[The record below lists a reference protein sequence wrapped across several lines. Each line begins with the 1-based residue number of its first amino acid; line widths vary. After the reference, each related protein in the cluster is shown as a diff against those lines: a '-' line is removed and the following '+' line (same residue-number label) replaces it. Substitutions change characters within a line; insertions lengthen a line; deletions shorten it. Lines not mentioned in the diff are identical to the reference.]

1 MRKSF
6 LIISILFF
14 LAAAALAGEPAAI
27 LEYFDDTSG
36 ELRVVTH
43 QGEEWYS
50 DTLDFGMEIP
60 IGSTIVTF
68 DDDYAEIRLDPNG
81 SIIRISENTNF
92 TIDAVQGASGAAE
105 NVFSV
110 AVGKFRA
117 VAGRATGDER
127 YIYKGPS
134 AVCGVRGT
142 DSGMSVIPG
151 ELESAFV
158 FEGSIE
164 FTNALGESVVL
175 GAGMIADAMADV
187 FAAAQMTSAMM
198 QDLMSG
204 LEFEK
209 LDKASVPGHEPA
221 EVPDSGEGEEEP
233 EEVAEDDGGL
243 FGKLLELLGVEI
255 GSVTIEEKTW
265 AKAIIQPRF
274 VFGKWKMAL
283 YLPIIYE
290 SDMLDPSDW
299 YKPEGNDEWSF
310 GHDQS
315 EWDEIALDFLEDLF
329 LKIRYIEYGEQ
340 RDPFFFKV
348 GNLNNITIGHGMIM
362 RNYANDADFPSVRKI
377 GINLGLDGEKGGF
390 EAMVNDVRDV
400 TNIDVFG
407 ARLYARPIGRSFPLA
422 VGISG
427 VADINPGEHWQDFP
441 DLTYGNFGKP
451 FLISGGLDLDFPVL
465 ENDLLSIILF
475 ADVAAMLPYFQEA
488 VPGPGP
494 SIPVGFAFDA
504 IWDDTEQKFKNWG
517 FASGFLGNVLIVD
530 YRLEGRYFTGTFTP
544 AIYNSVY
551 DRRRHEYVQDVVLY
565 LKNQDNPAFDT
576 KTLGIYGEAT
586 ANLGKKFYLGAGYLW
601 PWYLD
606 GTGVSAGP
614 DDYFLFKA
622 GVLKGGIPF
631 TDIFG
636 SLTYERTRFIQTLKG
651 EESLELF
658 DANTVFTAEL
668 VYPVSPILNVAA
680 LVATNVIEDAF
691 GNLESHLTVSIV
703 TRVNY

>member
-1 MRKSF
+1 MKKSI

-14 LAAAALAGEPAAI
+14 LAAAAFAQEPAAI
-27 LEYFDDTSG
+27 LEYFDDFSG
-36 ELRVVTH
+36 EFKVVTL

-50 DTLDFGMEIP
+50 DTLDFGMEVP

-68 DDDYAEIRLDPNG
+68 DGDYAEISLDPNG

-92 TIDAVQGASGAAE
+92 SIDALQGASGAAE
-105 NVFSV
+105 NVFSI

-151 ELESAFV
+151 QLESAFV

-175 GAGMIADAMADV
+175 GAGMVADAMADV
-187 FAAAQMTSAMM
+187 FEAAQMSSAMM

-209 LDKASVPGHEPA
+209 LDKASVPGHEPPA
-221 EVPDSGEGEEEP
+221 EVSDADKADKEAP
-233 EEVAEDDGGL
+233 EDDGGL

-274 VFGKWKMAL
+274 VFGKWKIAL

-290 SDMLDPSDW
+290 SDMLDPSSW
-299 YKPEGNDEWSF
+299 YRPDGNDEWSF

-315 EWDEIALDFLEDLF
+315 EWDEVALDFLEDLF

-362 RNYANDADFPSVRKI
+362 RNYANDADFPAVRKI

-407 ARLYARPIGRSFPLA
+407 ARLYARPMGSSFPLA

-427 VADINPGEHWQDFP
+427 VMDINPGEYWQDFP

-451 FLISGGLDLDFPVL
+451 FLLSGGLDLDFPVL
-465 ENDLLSIILF
+465 ENDLMSIILF

-488 VPGPGP
+488 VPGT
-494 SIPVGFAFDA
+494 SISAGFAFEA
-504 IWDDTEQKFKNWG
+504 IWDDSEQKFKNWG
-517 FASGFLGNVLIVD
+517 FASGFLGNVLMVD

-551 DRRRHEYVQDVVLY
+551 DRKRHEYVQDIVLY
-565 LKNQDNPAFDT
+565 LENQDNPKFDT

-586 ANLGKKFYLGAGYLW
+586 VNLGKKFYLGAGYLW

-606 GTGVSAGP
+606 DTGVSAGP

-636 SLTYERTRFIQTLKG
+636 SLTYERTRFIPTLKDKG
-651 EESLELF
+651 SLELF

-680 LVATNVIEDAF
+680 LVATNVFEDAL